1 MVPMAQSYGTPV
13 TEVGEIGPL
22 EEHAFFGGEVFPSLL
37 SHNFV
42 DWPLISLVAHILTSR
57 TQCKLKNND
66 NTCKHDGEQQ
76 RIQNASTS
84 LGYTAGSFLCR

>member
-1 MVPMAQSYGTPV
+1 MVPMAQSYGRQV

-22 EEHAFFGGEVFPSLL
+22 EEHASVGREVFPSLL

-57 TQCKLKNND
+57 TQCKLKNN
-66 NTCKHDGEQQ
+66 NCKHDGEQ